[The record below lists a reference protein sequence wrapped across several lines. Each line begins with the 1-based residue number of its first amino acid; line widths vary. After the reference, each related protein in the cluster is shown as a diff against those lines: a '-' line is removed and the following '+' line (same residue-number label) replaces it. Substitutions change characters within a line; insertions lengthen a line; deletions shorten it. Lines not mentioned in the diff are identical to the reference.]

1 MTKSGLDCPALQ
13 KHIPIVIL
21 ALLVLLIVIIPL
33 LVVLLIS
40 PALSR
45 VINLTRIKPFLD
57 EFQSCYRDSC
67 RWYSIVYFI
76 VWIGFVSMQSQAV
89 PMIYIQTL
97 FMILLSAH
105 CLIRPYQSTVLN
117 IIDTLILVDVNFL
130 LSLMQSN
137 TNQIK
142 IWLIHILVLVPI
154 LSVGACVPLV
164 KCHNLCR
171 YLLLKRRQQPIAT
184 TREQQCQ
191 ERLPSPPIVPVQEV
205 RLYET
210 NEEVEPLIGIDDS

>member
-1 MTKSGLDCPALQ
+1 
-13 KHIPIVIL
+13 
-21 ALLVLLIVIIPL
+21 
-33 LVVLLIS
+33 
-40 PALSR
+40 
-45 VINLTRIKPFLD
+45 
-57 EFQSCYRDSC
+57 
-67 RWYSIVYFI
+67 
-76 VWIGFVSMQSQAV
+76 MQSQAV

-137 TNQIK
+137 TNQTK

-154 LSVGACVPLV
+154 LSICVWFIGVSLV
-164 KCHNLCR
+164 KSHNLCR
-171 YLLLKRRQQPIAT
+171 YLLLKSRQQPIAT
-184 TREQQCQ
+184 TRDQQYQ

-210 NEEVEPLIGIDDS
+210 NEEGEPLI